1 MAADKTL
8 IEGARQLAAAK
19 GGTGVGLQTVLSGTL
34 KGVQEGLKQKAK
46 DNKED
51 STGLTPAEKALAKHE
66 QKLKDNDWTL
76 NTGGFNDKGREVLN
90 NQLETLNVELDEVET
105 ALFKNP
111 RKSEEYKTA
120 FKRKN
125 QLISE
130 YNTLKQRSTEYYK
143 WFSTQADLAA
153 QRKLGKIK
161 GYSMIDSNAD
171 KIATYT
177 KYAENNFSWDREK
190 LDFNFGDEE
199 NPLYFKDRANYQP
212 FLVETA
218 EEKYKELLN
227 IQASGLS
234 KTGEQRQQKR
244 AELTQ
249 NLKSTFTKDGAGLQ
263 MLETFMDTKNGYF
276 PELNP
281 IFKNL
286 TASFRDNTLPAAE
299 RIANLSQTVDSAV
312 DKIVDILIGP
322 VKEGP
327 SSPSETKKLTSTQQD
342 KQTAAYKE
350 FGDVTSANPRLKNID
365 SFLIPLNRGD
375 YVQWKHNLKK
385 WVIVDK
391 RGTPITDQPFN
402 TFDSLDELLQ
412 NRGFASTT
420 K

>member
-8 IEGARQLAAAK
+8 IAGAQKLAAAK
-19 GGTGVGLQTVLSGTL
+19 GGGGVGLQTVLSGTL
-34 KGVQEGLKQKAK
+34 KGIQEGLKQKAK
-46 DNKED
+46 DTKKD

-76 NTGGFNDKGREVLN
+76 NTGGFNDKGREVIN
-90 NQLETLNVELDEVET
+90 NQLETLNVELDEAET

-111 RKSEEYKTA
+111 RKSEEYKAA

-153 QRKLGKIK
+153 RRKLGEIK
-161 GYSMIDSNAD
+161 GYSMIDSNAE

-177 KYAENNFSWDREK
+177 KYAENDFSWDREK
-190 LDFNFGDEE
+190 LDFNFGDKE

-212 FLVETA
+212 FLIETA
-218 EEKYKELLN
+218 EEKYKELID

-249 NLKSTFTKDGAGLQ
+249 NLKSTFTKDSAGLQ

-276 PELNP
+276 PELND
-281 IFKNL
+281 IFKDL
-286 TASFRDNTLPAAE
+286 TTSFRDNTLPAAE
-299 RIANLSQTVDSAV
+299 RIANLNQTVDAAV
-312 DKIVDILIGP
+312 NKIVDILIGP
-322 VKEGP
+322 VKEDP
-327 SSPSETKKLTSTQQD
+327 SSSNNSQKLNRTQKD
-342 KQTAAYKE
+342 KNTVFYKE
-350 FGDVTSANPRLKNID
+350 FKDLTSENPYLKID
-365 SFLIPLNRGD
+365 STSILLSDNT
-375 YVQWKHNLKK
+375 YLTWLAEVKK
-385 WVIVDK
+385 WVITDK
-391 RGTPITDQPFN
+391 DGIPRTDKPSQ
-402 TFDSLDELLQ
+402 TFVSLDEALKYK
-412 NRGFASTT
+412 GFSTVIE
-420 K
+420 